1 MVLSYLPMVVVAT
14 QVVAC
19 RLQAGP
25 DALSLLYTARARG
38 AWLDPHYMARER
50 SICTL
55 CPTSCT
61 TVWVCMHTVER
72 YIAMYVVATY
82 SAMCTA
88 HLYTGVHAHSSAARR
103 CTESTIWGTICTH
116 MVPAGYHGVV
126 HLSAPTTLYA
136 IMHTV
141 VLTTPPYGHP
151 MGST

>member
-19 RLQAGP
+19 RLQAGSY
-25 DALSLLYTARARG
+25 ALSLLYTARARG

-55 CPTSCT
+55 CTTSCT
-61 TVWVCMHTVER
+61 TIWGVHAHTVER

-88 HLYTGVHAHSSAARR
+88 HLHTGVHAHSSAAEEVHR
-103 CTESTIWGTICTH
+103 EYH
-116 MVPAGYHGVV
+116 MGYH
-126 HLSAPTTLYA
+126 
-136 IMHTV
+136 MHPIWCQLAT
-141 VLTTPPYGHP
+141 
-151 MGST
+151 MGWYISPLLQRYMPLCIR